1 MQPKQPKQLLHP
13 FFSYALV
20 ALQFGLI
27 GALLLASTWN
37 LSTAALVVYGLAVLL
52 GLWAV
57 KTMHLGHFNIVPD
70 PMPDLKLV
78 TTGPYSKIRHPMY
91 ASILL
96 FFLPIVLGDFGLLTA
111 GLYLNLFFVLFIK
124 LSYEEFLLTQNV
136 PDYAHYQKQ
145 TKRLIPFI
153 L

>member
-1 MQPKQPKQLLHP
+1 MQPKQLPHP
-13 FFSYALV
+13 TFSYALV
-20 ALQFGLI
+20 ALQFSLI
-27 GALLLASTWN
+27 GALLLVSEWN
-37 LSTAALVVYGLAVLL
+37 LSIAAIVTYSMAALL

-70 PMPDLKLV
+70 PMPDLKLI

-96 FFLPIVLGDFGLLTA
+96 FCLPITLGDFSMLTL
-111 GLYLNLFFVLFIK
+111 GLYINLFFVLFIK
-124 LSYEEFLLTQNV
+124 LSYEEYLLTQSV
-136 PDYAHYQKQ
+136 PDYISYQKR
-145 TKRLIPFI
+145 TKRLVPFI